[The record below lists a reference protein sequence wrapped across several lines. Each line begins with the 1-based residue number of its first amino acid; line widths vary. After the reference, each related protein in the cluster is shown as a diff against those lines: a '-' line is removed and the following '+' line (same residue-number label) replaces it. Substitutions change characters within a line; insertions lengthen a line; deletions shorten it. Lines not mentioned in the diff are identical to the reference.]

1 MPLDSRLCPK
11 GHVNSA
17 LTDSGAGN
25 TSPARVAR
33 TLVASLFSDGN
44 VSATQFT
51 RVLNLAVRLPWPVQ
65 ARAWDTPQVPAG
77 G

>member
-1 MPLDSRLCPK
+1 
-11 GHVNSA
+11 
-17 LTDSGAGN
+17 
-25 TSPARVAR
+25 VAR
-33 TLVASLFSDGN
+33 TLAASLFSDGN